1 MKELSTKG
9 MFFNDLDQAERDTL
23 VAVAI
28 LQIMHAQPRF
38 DASPNQDGGNVISV
52 YEIHLFC
59 LHMVYIEI
67 INKALDEF
75 TAQWNNHDLST
86 ESNLSPYQLWIG
98 GMVNHCNSQ
107 SNAV

>member
-52 YEIHLFC
+52 YWTPD
-59 LHMVYIEI
+59 M
-67 INKALDEF
+67 
-75 TAQWNNHDLST
+75 TA
-86 ESNLSPYQLWIG
+86 
-98 GMVNHCNSQ
+98 
-107 SNAV
+107 

>member
-52 YEIHLFC
+52 YTVEKSSLV
-59 LHMVYIEI
+59 LSEYV
-67 INKALDEF
+67 KGLD
-75 TAQWNNHDLST
+75 NHVRCRYVEKIAVIGIDPST
-86 ESNLSPYQLWIG
+86 LDTSHFDPL
-98 GMVNHCNSQ
+98 
-107 SNAV
+107 

>member
-52 YEIHLFC
+52 YCDSFVFFVCFCFVLFLTHLSMSEFHCVYHLFATF
-59 LHMVYIEI
+59 LTSSFRVY
-67 INKALDEF
+67 DR
-75 TAQWNNHDLST
+75 
-86 ESNLSPYQLWIG
+86 
-98 GMVNHCNSQ
+98 
-107 SNAV
+107 

>member
-52 YEIHLFC
+52 YPQDKRPAKISCH
-59 LHMVYIEI
+59 
-67 INKALDEF
+67 A
-75 TAQWNNHDLST
+75 AS
-86 ESNLSPYQLWIG
+86 
-98 GMVNHCNSQ
+98 
-107 SNAV
+107 

>member
-38 DASPNQDGGNVISV
+38 DASPNQDGANVISV
-52 YEIHLFC
+52 QFQKRSWFLELEKSAKI
-59 LHMVYIEI
+59 
-67 INKALDEF
+67 
-75 TAQWNNHDLST
+75 
-86 ESNLSPYQLWIG
+86 
-98 GMVNHCNSQ
+98 
-107 SNAV
+107 

>member
-52 YEIHLFC
+52 YSDT
-59 LHMVYIEI
+59 VVS
-67 INKALDEF
+67 AL
-75 TAQWNNHDLST
+75 
-86 ESNLSPYQLWIG
+86 
-98 GMVNHCNSQ
+98 C
-107 SNAV
+107 

>member
-52 YEIHLFC
+52 YAKVWSNSFSGKVSSFL
-59 LHMVYIEI
+59 
-67 INKALDEF
+67 
-75 TAQWNNHDLST
+75 AQT
-86 ESNLSPYQLWIG
+86 ITP
-98 GMVNHCNSQ
+98 
-107 SNAV
+107 

>member
-52 YEIHLFC
+52 Y
-59 LHMVYIEI
+59 YIWYSIKQMYNI
-67 INKALDEF
+67 ITKRIFTNKLI
-75 TAQWNNHDLST
+75 N
-86 ESNLSPYQLWIG
+86 
-98 GMVNHCNSQ
+98 
-107 SNAV
+107 